1 MSTDF
6 ISFKDSFNN
15 SKLYEEGILKIP
27 QYMLDQINHEIM
39 PEIKSLC
46 IPGSN
51 AMVFDTA
58 RLLSSRRSSWEI
70 RPPLHQ
76 NQQLPSI
83 FYKLKNNINAGDRS
97 AKFYLMLVD
106 VEYMQGIGTFSS
118 GSYNSTTDEIVIPV
132 FNLVPNEV
140 IGPVIEVLPL
150 PEVAVEQL
158 RILQGMEID
167 ELTKNSTYHTLVQ
180 ASFNYKDAKDTI
192 EHEVIHFL
200 DPTSY
205 KFTKRGFDAITR
217 LDAVGKRGLHNISLQ
232 VRKYADDYA
241 EYLNN
246 YKKNYH
252 RAKGLYTGK
261 KPVEFN
267 SMFWNIIREFDTP
280 LSPRDKVDILKFL
293 KAPSKDTIP
302 EKLKFKHT
310 TFILAQLAAKNTR
323 KMFLRQLATWYQENS

>member
-6 ISFKDSFNN
+6 ISFKDSFNS
-15 SKLYEEGILKIP
+15 SKLHEEGILRIP

-46 IPGSN
+46 VPGID

-58 RLLSSRRSSWEI
+58 RLLSSRSGWEV
-70 RPPLHQ
+70 RLPMSQ
-76 NQQLPSI
+76 SQSLPSI
-83 FYKLKNNINAGDRS
+83 FYKLKNNIKAEDRS
-97 AKFYLMLVD
+97 TKMYLMVVD
-106 VEYMQGIGTFSS
+106 AEFMSEDSKFSS
-118 GSYNSTTDEIVIPV
+118 GSYNPTTDEIVIPV
-132 FNLVPNEV
+132 FSVVPNESF
-140 IGPVIEVLPL
+140 GPVLEILPL
-150 PEVAVEQL
+150 PDAIVQKLQEIQILEL
-158 RILQGMEID
+158 R
-167 ELTKNSTYHTLVQ
+167 ELARNSLYNKLVLS
-180 ASFNYKDAKDTI
+180 SFNYKDAKDTL
-192 EHEVIHFL
+192 EHEIIHFL
-200 DPTSY
+200 DPTSR

-217 LDAVGKRGLHNISLQ
+217 VGNVGARGLRNISLQ
-232 VRKYADDYA
+232 TKKYADDYA
-241 EYLNN
+241 KYLNN

-267 SMFWNIIREFDTP
+267 SMFWNIIREFDAP
-280 LSPRDKVDILKFL
+280 MSPRDKVDLLKFL